1 MYWEAIAA
9 IGQAV
14 GALALVF
21 VLIQVRHA
29 RQEVRR
35 SVSQARADVARELWV
50 LGTENAQLSG
60 LLGRT
65 ETALSGQQPPFVT
78 ELVAT
83 ANITPE
89 EAMQV
94 LSHEWAWWMY
104 RAQVI
109 RFARELQVAERA
121 QFDESVRFVYGNLN
135 VGRLWLQ
142 LHRHRLDPDAVRY
155 VDNLLAQPG

>member
-109 RFARELQVAERA
+109 RFARELQVA
-121 QFDESVRFVYGNLN
+121 
-135 VGRLWLQ
+135 
-142 LHRHRLDPDAVRY
+142 
-155 VDNLLAQPG
+155 